1 MERCDLGRRLAAEAL
16 GTAILVATVVGSG
29 IMAETLT
36 KDVALALLGNTLPT
50 GAILVVLITIL
61 GPISGAHFNPAVTLV
76 FALRREI
83 SSRDAS
89 AYVVAQVAGGIL
101 GTMLAHAM
109 FAMPLVAFSLKIRTG
124 NAQWLAE
131 AVAAFGLVA
140 TILGGLRFQ
149 KTAIPWLVGL
159 YITAAYWF
167 TASTSF
173 ANPAVAIA
181 RSLTNSFSG
190 IRPVDLPGF
199 IIAELLGAVVSW
211 ALMAWLL
218 EPPATAK
225 EIAVHGHHDLS
236 QPGLRDL
243 TERAG
248 HDPAE
253 RSRA

>member
-1 MERCDLGRRLAAEAL
+1 MERYDLGRRLAAEAL

-50 GAILVVLITIL
+50 GAILVVLITVL

-76 FALRREI
+76 FALRQEI
-83 SSRDAS
+83 SSRDAI
-89 AYVVAQVAGGIL
+89 AYIVAQIVGGIL

-109 FAMPLVAFSLKIRTG
+109 FAMPLVGFSLKMRTG
-124 NAQWLAE
+124 SAQWLAE

-159 YITAAYWF
+159 YISAAYWF

-181 RSLTNSFSG
+181 RSLTNTFSG

-199 IIAELLGAVVSW
+199 IIAELLGAVASW

-218 EPPATAK
+218 ETPAPAK
-225 EIAVHGHHDLS
+225 EIAAHDRHDLS
-236 QPGLRDL
+236 QPQSRDL
-243 TERAG
+243 AERAG